1 MFLNK
6 ALRVSMH
13 SGFILKTQFLCFTT
27 IPACAF
33 PFPSSSSPEK
43 RPCWVVTHF
52 ILFHLRASS
61 NFRSFKPKGT
71 WAHLWRCLTWRK
83 RKLMDREL
91 KTNKLQIKCSFITTF
106 SPLFQQACPQRDW
119 NVPVTGLPTP
129 GTSNSILREKK
140 SSFPPSVKNPD
151 KSAVLVFSCPHNKTH
166 KPSSLKEHKF
176 IIFKFCGPEAQYRS
190 HQHQSRAVLLS
201 GESGGKAV
209 CFLPSLQGPL
219 HALVM
224 APFLHLQS
232 QWWESQVLSYSG
244 FLIPLLLTSKH
255 MCTFSLSPSLSLSV
269 SLWQ

>member
-1 MFLNK
+1 MFLNR

-91 KTNKLQIKCSFITTF
+91 KTNKLQMKCSFITTF

-119 NVPVTGLPTP
+119 NVPVTGLPIP

-151 KSAVLVFSCPHNKTH
+151 RSAVLVFSCPHNKTH

-176 IIFKFCGPEAQYRS
+176 IIFKFCGPEAQQRS

-219 HALVM
+219 H
-224 APFLHLQS
+224 
-232 QWWESQVLSYSG
+232 
-244 FLIPLLLTSKH
+244 T
-255 MCTFSLSPSLSLSV
+255 
-269 SLWQ
+269 